1 MTGQASSQVSTL
13 NTLKLKFAPD
23 IILTCLVPEC
33 GVPSSIMAGV
43 VASKVRRA
51 RVKSLIDKEDQI
63 RKASIAII
71 PNPGQERFF
80 VSFSVIVLRYECIK
94 TNGTLHIRLE
104 HQSPLRKEWAH
115 TV

>member
-1 MTGQASSQVSTL
+1 MFCLMTGLAASRSLSTL

-23 IILTCLVPEC
+23 TILSCLVPEC
-33 GVPSSIMAGV
+33 GAMAGV

-71 PNPGQERFF
+71 PNPAQERYFLF
-80 VSFSVIVLRYECIK
+80 
-94 TNGTLHIRLE
+94 
-104 HQSPLRKEWAH
+104 P
-115 TV
+115 

>member
-1 MTGQASSQVSTL
+1 MFCLMTGQASSQVSTL

-33 GVPSSIMAGV
+33 GVPSSSMAGV

-71 PNPGQERFF
+71 PNPAQERYCQAQ
-80 VSFSVIVLRYECIK
+80 VQVRYQSL
-94 TNGTLHIRLE
+94 TWALH
-104 HQSPLRKEWAH
+104 
-115 TV
+115 

>member
-1 MTGQASSQVSTL
+1 MFCLMTGQASPQVSTL

-23 IILTCLVPEC
+23 IIVTCLVPEC
-33 GVPSSIMAGV
+33 RVPSSIMAGV

-71 PNPGQERFF
+71 PNTAQERYIYYFYF
-80 VSFSVIVLRYECIK
+80 I
-94 TNGTLHIRLE
+94 
-104 HQSPLRKEWAH
+104 
-115 TV
+115 

>member
-71 PNPGQERFF
+71 PNPAQERYFNC
-80 VSFSVIVLRYECIK
+80 VKYKCTLR
-94 TNGTLHIRLE
+94 TLG
-104 HQSPLRKEWAH
+104 
-115 TV
+115 

>member
-1 MTGQASSQVSTL
+1 MFCLMTGLASSQVSTL

-23 IILTCLVPEC
+23 IILSCLTPEC
-33 GVPSSIMAGV
+33 GAMAGV

-71 PNPGQERFF
+71 PNPAQERKILILF
-80 VSFSVIVLRYECIK
+80 LRYQVSKPNALC
-94 TNGTLHIRLE
+94 TLG
-104 HQSPLRKEWAH
+104 
-115 TV
+115 